1 MKSGVEKRC
10 LEVLSKLITEP
21 LRLSALL
28 AKMDCPHLGLS
39 TWCGTAWV
47 SLPVAVGSLQS
58 MQIWHCGTDPVD
70 YAVPSPVCKQEKK
83 TKDIM
88 SQLNFTADMLEQLWG
103 EERLLTLFSSRSLS
117 LIATLFLILSYFSRW
132 IWNICW
138 HCSILGRVVESRGPK
153 FNSSRSVRYASYST
167 LGIRHSTFL
176 QYSNHVWKSHKM
188 KEYNSRTTRS
198 NLVINI
204 MDHRPHVLNNNNN
217 YYGERKERSK
227 EN

>member
-70 YAVPSPVCKQEKK
+70 YAVPSPVCKQEIKNK
-83 TKDIM
+83 GYNEPIK
-88 SQLNFTADMLEQLWG
+88 LYCWYVGAAVGRRKTADLV
-103 EERLLTLFSSRSLS
+103 LFQEFKFDCH
-117 LIATLFLILSYFSRW
+117 TVPHPLILLAVNLEHLLALLDLRQSGGVAWSQIQLLQICAIRIILNPGDKTVRFYSIVIMCEKATRW
-132 IWNICW
+132 KN
-138 HCSILGRVVESRGPK
+138 
-153 FNSSRSVRYASYST
+153 
-167 LGIRHSTFL
+167 
-176 QYSNHVWKSHKM
+176 
-188 KEYNSRTTRS
+188 TTA
-198 NLVINI
+198 
-204 MDHRPHVLNNNNN
+204 
-217 YYGERKERSK
+217 GQQETTWW
-227 EN
+227 